1 MIHWLLVGLL
11 LAGQARAGELTV
23 LTAGAI
29 RTVAEAVATAFQA
42 STGTAIVLRNDT
54 AGALVRRI
62 ALGEAFDVI
71 LTSPATLEEL
81 ARIGKIGTDPPVR
94 LARVGV
100 GLAVAAGEPL
110 PDIGTVDAFKATMLR
125 ARAVAYINPASGG
138 SSGIYVAQLFQTLGI
153 DQAMAAKSVLVNGG
167 LAAEAVADGRAD
179 MALQQISELMAVPGV
194 TLAGPL
200 PAAIQQQTIY
210 AGALSA
216 ATPSR
221 DAAQAFLEAM
231 ADPSVWPV
239 LQAHA
244 LTPP

>member
-1 MIHWLLVGLL
+1 
-11 LAGQARAGELTV
+11 
-23 LTAGAI
+23 
-29 RTVAEAVATAFQA
+29 
-42 STGTAIVLRNDT
+42 
-54 AGALVRRI
+54 
-62 ALGEAFDVI
+62 
-71 LTSPATLEEL
+71 
-81 ARIGKIGTDPPVR
+81 
-94 LARVGV
+94 
-100 GLAVAAGEPL
+100 
-110 PDIGTVDAFKATMLR
+110 
-125 ARAVAYINPASGG
+125 
-138 SSGIYVAQLFQTLGI
+138 VAQLFQTLGI